1 MAQTLVCDMSDLPP
15 EVLAQIVQEEAAEA
29 AAHTADKTASR
40 TADEAARDASDTPE
54 QAAAHTP
61 EQAARDAS
69 NTPEQAA
76 SNTPK
81 QTKRNALKRRQRAAA
96 PDDELVSM
104 NVRLTR
110 EAYDAVQALADEYG
124 VSKAMVIRAALGG
137 NMGDFFG
144 GLRFPD
150 GDDTTAIRD
159 DIARIGDA
167 STEIGHQ
174 LRRIGK
180 NYNDALR
187 LAHAE
192 AKQGGKVSIPEMDP
206 DLIDRAIARYEAAA
220 ERIGEM
226 LWRILK

>member
-1 MAQTLVCDMSDLPP
+1 MAQTLVCDLSDLPP
-15 EVLAQIVQEEAAEA
+15 EVQRQIMQEEAAEA
-29 AAHTADKTASR
+29 AAQA
-40 TADEAARDASDTPE
+40 PE
-54 QAAAHTP
+54 S
-61 EQAARDAS
+61 AS
-69 NTPEQAA
+69 NTQGKP
-76 SNTPK
+76 
-81 QTKRNALKRRQRAAA
+81 KRNALKRREKAAA
-96 PDDELVSM
+96 PPEEELVSM

-124 VSKAMVIRAALGG
+124 VSKAMVIRAALSGH
-137 NMGDFFG
+137 MGDFFG

-150 GDDTTAIRD
+150 SDDTAAIRD

-167 STEIGHQ
+167 SIEIGHQ

-192 AKQGGKVSIPEMDP
+192 AKQGGKAAAPEMDP
-206 DLIDRAIARYEAAA
+206 ELLKRLIERYEAAA